1 VNGPVDT
8 IDEHPGVLA
17 SMWDYRVMCAAIV
30 VLVVAVSVSAG
41 LLVQPRAQA
50 KATILLSPP
59 PANSVLAPS
68 IQGDA
73 SMARYTA
80 QRAAFVMTDNT
91 LNAVADKLAGKVPG
105 KKAKQTRKS
114 VTTLRKDVSASASSS
129 SNSIV
134 IIAKGDSDAKAVQLA
149 MATVAAYREQTAN
162 EVHDLTAAAVE
173 SINRSE
179 LAVRNDA
186 AADRT
191 VPQTFLADTLSQL
204 AVQAS
209 ELRTSTA
216 LFGDGVESVTAAR
229 VDAVTSPSLPIRE
242 AALGLVLGL
251 AIAATAA
258 WIRADQDDFD
268 EQDAHD
274 DYAQRL

>member
-1 VNGPVDT
+1 VNGSVDT
-8 IDEHPGVLA
+8 TDEHPGVLA

-59 PANSVLAPS
+59 AANSVLAPDL
-68 IQGDA
+68 QGDA

-105 KKAKQTRKS
+105 KPAKKARKS
-114 VTTLRKDVSASASSS
+114 VTTLRHDISASPSSS
-129 SNSIV
+129 SNAIV
-134 IIAKGDSDAKAVQLA
+134 ILAKGDGDAKAVQLA
-149 MATVAAYREQTAN
+149 SAVVAAYREQTEN
-162 EVHDLTAAAVE
+162 EVHDLTASAAQ

-179 LAVRNDA
+179 LAVRSDA
-186 AADRT
+186 AADPT
-191 VPQTFLADTLSQL
+191 VPQTFLANTLSQL

-209 ELRTSTA
+209 QIRTSSA
-216 LFGDGVESVTAAR
+216 LFGDGVESVSAAR

-251 AIAATAA
+251 AIAATVA
-258 WIRADQDDFD
+258 WIRADQDDLD